1 MDAMDLSELRV
12 EPVTREMEPRFNE
25 LMDRHHYLGAGP
37 RIGESIWHAGEF
49 GDGDWAALAA
59 FSSAA
64 LKCAARDDWIGW
76 DLRIPYGRLHL
87 IANNVRMLLL
97 GRRANLGSRF
107 LSLCERR
114 IVADWRTKYHHDLL
128 LLETFVAPSRFT
140 GAVYRAANWVE
151 VGGRPPNICMEFRN

>member
-37 RIGESIWHAGEF
+37 KIGESIWYAGDF
-49 GDGDWAALAA
+49 GDGDWVALAA
-59 FSSAA
+59 FSAGA

-76 DLRIPYGRLHL
+76 DMRIQYGRLHL

-114 IVADWRTKYHHDLL
+114 IAADWRTKYHHDLL
-128 LLETFVAPSRFT
+128 LLETFVDPSRFT

-151 VGGRPPNICMEFRN
+151 VGGRPPNICMEFRK